1 MMIHSPPFQIPV
13 KVHPRRRRMALVM
26 TDTGV
31 EVRVPPHA
39 SRRTIE
45 AFVVA
50 NHAWI
55 ESALS
60 RQTPRQTFL
69 WGVSH
74 PLTSIDARDALQ
86 VYLSERLP
94 VWSARMGC
102 EPNRVV
108 ITNMKSR
115 WGSCSSRGRVAFALN
130 LAQVPK
136 PLVDYVIVHELAHL
150 HEMNHSSRFWAH
162 VAAQLPD
169 YQTLRT
175 QLRDWG
181 RRIGPLQP

>member
-1 MMIHSPPFQIPV
+1 MIIHSPPFQIPV

-39 SRRTIE
+39 PRRAIE
-45 AFVVA
+45 AFVAA
-50 NHAWI
+50 NHAWV
-55 ESALS
+55 ERVLS

-69 WGVSH
+69 WGASH
-74 PLTSIDARDALQ
+74 PLTRSEAHAALEA
-86 VYLSERLP
+86 YLSERLP
-94 VWSARMGC
+94 LWRARMGC
-102 EPNRVV
+102 EPSRVV
-108 ITNMKSR
+108 ITDMKSR

-150 HEMNHSSRFWAH
+150 HEMNHSSRFWSH

-169 YQTLRT
+169 YPALRT
-175 QLRDWG
+175 ELRDWG
-181 RRIGPLQP
+181 RRIASLDG